1 MPLIRNRKAPGNI
14 TDLFHHIPSLRKPFK
29 TEFRD
34 LIISFILRYY
44 LKKFL
49 FLSHNTFKILLFK
62 YFAF

>member
-34 LIISFILRYY
+34 LIISFILRNY

-49 FLSHNTFKILLFK
+49 FFIP
-62 YFAF
+62 